1 VKHIKNFTIFLF
13 ESEEFTKEDYL
24 NFKQYTNN
32 SKKGIPSTKEQMEA
46 MRKYHRMKRKGL
58 DPIDPFREKKGEKEE
73 FTEEDRRNFQEYNK
87 KIYAKPRLEPTQK
100 EREAYNKYSR
110 QKRILGHSPFKRQE
124 GEFTEED
131 YRNLKEYNKK
141 VNAKPKLEP
150 TQKEKEAYNKYNRL
164 RAKGLDPI
172 APFRRKEEE
181 FTEEDYRN
189 FKEYS
194 RKYQSNRINTKPRL
208 EPTEKEREAY
218 NKYQRQ
224 RKISNPIAP
233 LKKQEEEFTEEDYR
247 NFKEYNK
254 KINAKPRLEPT
265 QKEKEAYNKY
275 NRIRTKGLDPI
286 APFRRVGEFTEE
298 DYRNYQEYN
307 KKINAKP
314 KLEPTQKEREAY
326 NKYYRIRR
334 LSGLPSTKGQEEEF
348 TEEEYRNYQEYNKKV
363 NPKPR
368 LEPTQKEKGA
378 YNKYQRMLTR
388 GLDPTAAFTGKIR
401 IITATGDWSK
411 LTLDGSPLFLSHANT
426 YFVTFYKN
434 PTKEMIKRLLG
445 DDDHPFTCDPKEA
458 SQEIFGGDFPYI
470 NKKEGLIFAADPK
483 YSPADYENELVRT
496 AKTICENPDENENM
510 DGEYALHILENG
522 WENFTPEHINHLI
535 LLASESAKK
544 PSAYNIFSKDDIKRI
559 DLFLKFAKYNLKGQ
573 PLKLMDP
580 RIEIKFKVV

>member
-1 VKHIKNFTIFLF
+1 MKHIKNFTIFLF

-73 FTEEDRRNFQEYNK
+73 FTEEDRRNFQEYIK

-124 GEFTEED
+124 EEFTEED
-131 YRNLKEYNKK
+131 YRNFKEYNRKIY
-141 VNAKPKLEP
+141 AKPKLEP
-150 TQKEKEAYNKYNRL
+150 TQKEREAYNKYNRI
-164 RAKGLDPI
+164 RTKGLDPI

-189 FKEYS
+189 
-194 RKYQSNRINTKPRL
+194 
-208 EPTEKEREAY
+208 
-218 NKYQRQ
+218 
-224 RKISNPIAP
+224 
-233 LKKQEEEFTEEDYR
+233 
-247 NFKEYNK
+247 
-254 KINAKPRLEPT
+254 
-265 QKEKEAYNKY
+265 
-275 NRIRTKGLDPI
+275 
-286 APFRRVGEFTEE
+286 
-298 DYRNYQEYN
+298 YQEYN
-307 KKINAKP
+307 RKINAKP

-334 LSGLPSTKGQEEEF
+334 LSGLPSIKGQEEEF

-363 NPKPR
+363 NAKPR
-368 LEPTQKEKGA
+368 LEPTQKEKEA

-445 DDDHPFTCDPKEA
+445 DSDQPFTCDPKEA

-510 DGEYALHILENG
+510 DGEYALNILENG